1 MIWRW
6 LTFSNHNTGKSRFPY
21 GGGLA
26 SGFVVVLSACLAM
39 QAAAFAGTV
48 RGQVE
53 LTNSRDP
60 AVRHRNY
67 SGVVLWLEP
76 VGHPAP
82 PATGRRVEM
91 RQENKTFK
99 PHVVAIP
106 VGGTVTFPNL
116 DPIYHN
122 VFSNFS
128 GQAFDLPLYAPNT
141 TKSVVFVKPGTVQVF
156 CQIHATMSAII
167 QVVPTPWYALTP
179 PSGTFSM
186 DNVPPG
192 DYELRIFHE
201 RALPANLKFLERR
214 ITVPEGDLVLP
225 LISISETGFTP
236 QEHLDKHGKPYPK
249 DPAEGTYKG
258 GR

>member
-1 MIWRW
+1 MA
-6 LTFSNHNTGKSRFPY
+6 GAP
-21 GGGLA
+21 A
-26 SGFVVVLSACLAM
+26 AM
-39 QAAAFAGTV
+39 AGTV
-48 RGQVE
+48 HGQVE

-82 PATGRRVEM
+82 PAPARRAEM
-91 RQENKTFK
+91 KQENKTFT

-106 VGGTVTFPNL
+106 VGGTVWFPNL
-116 DPIYHN
+116 DLIFHN

-128 GQAFDLPLYAPNT
+128 GQPFDLPLYAPKT
-141 TKSVVFVKPGTVQVF
+141 TRSVTFTKPGIVQVF
-156 CQIHATMSAII
+156 CNIHPAMSAII
-167 QVVPTPWYALTP
+167 AVVATPWYALTP
-179 PSGTFSM
+179 PTGRFSIE
-186 DNVPPG
+186 NVPPG
-192 DYELRIFHE
+192 EYDFHIFHE
-201 RALPANLKFLERR
+201 RALPENLKFLERR
-214 ITVPEGDLVLP
+214 IAVPEGDLALP

-249 DPAEGTYKG
+249 PPAESTYTG